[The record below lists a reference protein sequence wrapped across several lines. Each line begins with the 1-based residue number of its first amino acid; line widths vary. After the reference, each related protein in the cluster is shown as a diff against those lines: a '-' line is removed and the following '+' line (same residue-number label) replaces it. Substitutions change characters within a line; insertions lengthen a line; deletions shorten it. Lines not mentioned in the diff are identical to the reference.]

1 MGLTSKLR
9 KDDAAVFCALAL
21 AAHYFPGPPDEHGQP
36 TARFRYAAFLL
47 SGQYDKWSAWASL
60 PHEEKQRI
68 ADVLV
73 NAPGEFASA
82 PAFAAAA
89 RKRLATPPAGQ
100 APQFVPVGE
109 PAVTEAASPR
119 VGDDLLGYVDRTLK
133 RVHRDHPRPKPAPPA
148 TAGVWMTRKLY
159 AGGVGEI
166 QGRAVLPTF
175 AGSSETDPRQ
185 SPPQVYTAAHTPNVE
200 IPTSDLLDLARQL
213 DQRLK
218 PEGRHLHQ
226 VLKVLFGQLNTTDTI
241 SPKEMIRLCAGATEI
256 FNAPTGTGKSVLVR
270 VMASWFAINR
280 LTLAIVLPTVEA
292 TLAAAWDISQDLAFL
307 GHPETC
313 TPLMSPYGLHERA
326 MKVASR
332 IEGSIAEQ
340 SAKIRWKI
348 SQLSYGCSLNRFTES
363 THPYPAGSESC
374 MSLYPLPPTKG
385 TRRCPFV
392 PVCGKYQQHHH
403 ACTASVVVTNHHNFM
418 MGRMPIGI
426 TLDDRPT
433 DGLSVAEFLLRRC
446 HATLID
452 EIDQFQSTAIGKCS
466 SELVLD
472 SRLDKKIPLQQLH
485 DELGKQPP
493 ATVKELVPPVTY
505 ARYLTEF
512 LLAAVCE
519 GQLHLRHYEGDSGP
533 VGDRAGMNSTGW
545 HISGGRDRRLIHL
558 LFPESGIT
566 SEHEIPQELFDKL
579 NALRP
584 PKPGQDPLADPLS
597 TVELEDHYQEARGV
611 LGELL
616 GHRGTDL
623 LTHAQHRLDELL
635 SDIVK
640 NEHDRAEAVELLIVR
655 TWLSELDDTLNDLT
669 GKTAQLRSSGLASAR
684 ALAERLE
691 RGIGANILPFGML
704 GRALFGYRVTGLDD
718 PAKTGEL
725 TSQSITGDP
734 HTYTAQL
741 GSIVSLTLA
750 GVERPVMGL
759 SATAYFPQ
767 AVREHIHSTVKW
779 WMTDAAP
786 DSIRAKKHTIT
797 DSLNNPIQISGLPQN
812 LKAAALKALGES
824 LYDTRIHPELE
835 RLEKEDKDRA
845 HAAVVVNSYLHCRY
859 IALGIYNSGNY
870 TSGLCVAVPPDKE
883 RRSDLPPLP
892 AGIVELTPEEFE
904 TFPSKG
910 KILIV
915 PMARIA
921 RGLNIV
927 IGTKSAI
934 TPVYLC
940 TRPLA
945 LLSDPPEMYAS
956 VNAAGLNSLPKEPSD
971 DPVAALT
978 AARTEAWRRLS
989 LIMRSAPGFGST
1001 HKVLQEEIVAGMV
1014 VDMIQLAGRARRGG
1028 TDMTLH
1034 LVDYAFHRDSWQ
1046 ADLASI
1052 LQRMHTNWDE
1062 DERRRMNDIY
1072 REALAA
1078 FLAYAGIDP
1087 AA

>member
-1 MGLTSKLR
+1 MGVTGKLR
-9 KDDAAVFCALAL
+9 KDDAAVYCALAL
-21 AAHYFPGPPDEHGQP
+21 AAHYFPGPLDEHGQP
-36 TARFRYAAFLL
+36 AATFRHAAFLL
-47 SGQYDKWSAWASL
+47 SGQYDKWDGWARL
-60 PHEEKQRI
+60 PHADKQRL

-73 NAPGEFASA
+73 NAPGELAGA
-82 PAFAAAA
+82 PAFGKAA
-89 RKRLATPPAGQ
+89 RRILAATAAGQ
-100 APQFVPVGE
+100 APQFVLVGE
-109 PAVTEAASPR
+109 PHTAVAASPR
-119 VGDDLLGYVDRTLK
+119 IGDDFLGYVDRTMK
-133 RVHRDHPRPKPAPPA
+133 RVHKDHPRPKPPQPA
-148 TAGVWMTRKLY
+148 AAGQWLTRTLY
-159 AGGVGEI
+159 AGGIGEI
-166 QGRAVLPTF
+166 QGRAAIPVL
-175 AGSSETDPRQ
+175 AGGTEADPCQ
-185 SPPQVYTAAHTPNVE
+185 TPPQVHTAAHVPNIE
-200 IPTSDLLDLARQL
+200 IPTSGLLDLARQL
-213 DQRLK
+213 DLRLK
-218 PEGRHLHQ
+218 PDGRHLHQ
-226 VLKVLFGQLNTTDTI
+226 VLKALFGQLNSTDML
-241 SPKEMIRLCAGATEI
+241 SPKEAIRLCAGATEV

-270 VMASWFAINR
+270 VMASWFAING
-280 LTLAIVLPTVEA
+280 LALAIVLPTVEA
-292 TLAAAWDISQDLAFL
+292 TLSAAWEISQDLAYL
-307 GHPETC
+307 GREETC
-313 TPLMSPYGLHERA
+313 TPLMSPYGLHDRA
-326 MKVASR
+326 MKIVSR
-332 IEGSIAEQ
+332 IDGSIAEQ
-340 SAKIRWKI
+340 SAKVLWKI
-348 SQLSYGCSLNRFTES
+348 GQLSYGCSLSRFTEA

-374 MSLYPLPPTKG
+374 MSLYPLPPSKG

-392 PVCGKYQQHHH
+392 PVCGKYQQHYN

-418 MGRMPIGI
+418 MGRMPIGV
-426 TLDDRPT
+426 TLDDRPVA
-433 DGLSVAEFLLRRC
+433 GLTVAEFLFRRC
-446 HATLID
+446 HATLVD

-472 SRLDKKIPLQQLH
+472 SRLDKKLPLQQLH
-485 DELGKQPP
+485 DELRKQPP

-519 GQLHLRHYEGDSGP
+519 GQLHLRHYEGDGGP

-558 LFPESGIT
+558 LFPEAGIT
-566 SEHEIPQELFDKL
+566 IEHEIPQELFDKL

-584 PKPGQDPLADPLS
+584 PKPGQDPLTDPLAA
-597 TVELEDHYQEARGV
+597 VELEGHYVEARAI

-616 GHRGTDL
+616 GHRGADL
-623 LTHAQHRLDELL
+623 LTHAQHRLNDLL
-635 SDIVK
+635 KDVVK
-640 NEHDRAEAVELLIVR
+640 DEHDRAEAVELLIVR

-669 GKTAQLRSSGLASAR
+669 GKTAQLRASGLASAR

-741 GSIVSLTLA
+741 GSIVALALA
-750 GVERPVMGL
+750 GTERPVMGL

-797 DSLNNPIQISGLPQN
+797 DALNDPIQISGLPQH
-812 LKAAALKALGES
+812 LKAGALKELGER
-824 LYDTRIHPELE
+824 LYDTRIHPELQ
-835 RLEKEDKDRA
+835 RLEKQDKDRA

-870 TSGLCVAVPPDKE
+870 TGGLCVAVPPDKE

-892 AGIVELTPEEFE
+892 GGIIELTPEEFE
-904 TFPSKG
+904 TFPTKG
-910 KILIV
+910 KILVV

-1046 ADLASI
+1046 ADLATI
-1052 LQRMHTNWDE
+1052 LTRMHTNWDE
-1062 DERRRMNDIY
+1062 DERRRMDDIY

-1078 FLAYAGIDP
+1078 FLAYAGIEP